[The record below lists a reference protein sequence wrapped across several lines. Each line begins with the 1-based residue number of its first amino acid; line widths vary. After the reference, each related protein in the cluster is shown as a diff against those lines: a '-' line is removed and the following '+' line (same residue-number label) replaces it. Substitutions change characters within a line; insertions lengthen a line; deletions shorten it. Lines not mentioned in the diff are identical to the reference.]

1 MKLTLPRWVA
11 VLSAVLMLSHA
22 WPAQAVR
29 IKDIATFS
37 GVRDNQLIG
46 YGLVVGPVLL
56 FCQGGGLL
64 QGFGGQGGRWNG
76 GK

>member
-1 MKLTLPRWVA
+1 MGAEQLPVYGKLVHGIIAADAEGARPVPRG
-11 VLSAVLMLSHA
+11 LLQES
-22 WPAQAVR
+22 
-29 IKDIATFS
+29 
-37 GVRDNQLIG
+37 G